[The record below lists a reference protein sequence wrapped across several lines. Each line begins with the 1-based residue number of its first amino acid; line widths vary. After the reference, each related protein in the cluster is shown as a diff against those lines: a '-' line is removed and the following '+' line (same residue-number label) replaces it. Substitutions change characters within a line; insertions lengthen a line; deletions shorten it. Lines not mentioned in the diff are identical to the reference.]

1 MKQVESP
8 RLVQYTLYRRQVLAI
23 RRLARETHRRPSEVL
38 RVMVDQSLAN
48 NVNGLGFKIT
58 HTPDGAH

>member
-1 MKQVESP
+1 MKQVDSP

-23 RRLARETHRRPSEVL
+23 RRLARETHQRPSEVL
-38 RVMVDQSLAN
+38 RVLVDQSLAN
-48 NVNGLGFKIT
+48 NVTGPGLKRA